1 MIGNP
6 LKASPNNTIATV
18 LGTQVPAGASLLTWN
33 GAGFDENGSYGG
45 GSWDDDTVDISPG
58 KGFFVK
64 NTAAAFNITF
74 VGEVLAGVQTNAM
87 SSYFNM
93 VSAKVPVAGNL
104 QTQANLNL
112 TNAVSGDS
120 LLTWNGS
127 GYDENGYYGGGVWDS
142 DPNVVVAQGFFYK
155 ENPLTPTHTVN
166 WITIGFP

>member
-1 MIGNP
+1 
-6 LKASPNNTIATV
+6 
-18 LGTQVPAGASLLTWN
+18 
-33 GAGFDENGSYGG
+33 
-45 GSWDDDTVDISPG
+45 
-58 KGFFVK
+58 
-64 NTAAAFNITF
+64 
-74 VGEVLAGVQTNAM
+74 
-87 SSYFNM
+87 M